1 MKKFL
6 YKKREYN
13 YMLLPWFV
21 VFAVS
26 LFFLIKSAD
35 YFIDAAKKIGSFFG
49 MSNFFIGVTIVAL
62 GTSIPELA
70 TSIVSVFRN
79 VPEIVAGNVIGSN
92 IANIL
97 LIIGLIVVIKKNINI
112 KKIETFEIFALLTS
126 TLLFFSF
133 SLNGLITII
142 ESSVLFFLYSV
153 YVLLLFFNREK
164 NKQNEQR
171 VWKWK
176 NLFVL
181 IFSAT
186 IIYFS
191 AEFVIKSVVLIS
203 QIIGL
208 GKEVVA
214 VSAVAFGTSLPEIV
228 VSLSAL
234 KKKSFV
240 LAIGNIIGSNIFNS
254 LIVIGVSGLF
264 ATLPVTNSLLSF
276 ALPLMLFA
284 TLFFLYLL
292 KSQRIVLWHGIVF
305 LTTYAYFLIRLF

>member
-1 MKKFL
+1 
-6 YKKREYN
+6 
-13 YMLLPWFV
+13 PWFV

>member
-1 MKKFL
+1 
-6 YKKREYN
+6 
-13 YMLLPWFV
+13 MLLPWFV